1 MELTNE
7 QKKKGIWLEIKDLFT
22 GAAFPVMLQLILS
35 ASIILFVDA
44 LSEDT
49 ALQIVVL
56 VIGELL
62 FMGAYTIFGRQNGIT
77 AYRRTVQNAKKRELQ
92 ADDLTCWLKTGD
104 YAVWKGIVIGLIT
117 VIPFMF
123 VQFIHCV
130 APNLVCEFILKYAFG
145 WAAYPFIVIGQ
156 AAEFDYAGAQAC
168 RVLKDAG
175 INVVLCN
182 SNPATIMTD
191 KALADEIYLEP
202 LTVDTLK
209 RIIIKERPDSLLASL
224 GGQTGLTLGC
234 QLAKSGFLDEY
245 GVKLIGVNLESID
258 RAEDREIGRAHV

>member
-77 AYRRTVQNAKKRELQ
+77 AYRRTVQHAKKRELQ

-156 AAEFDYAGAQAC
+156 AAGK
-168 RVLKDAG
+168 RLPRRRSLSKDANENNFG
-175 INVVLCN
+175 EVQRYAPCPLQRRR
-182 SNPATIMTD
+182 NP
-191 KALADEIYLEP
+191 
-202 LTVDTLK
+202 
-209 RIIIKERPDSLLASL
+209 PDR
-224 GGQTGLTLGC
+224 GQ
-234 QLAKSGFLDEY
+234 S
-245 GVKLIGVNLESID
+245 
-258 RAEDREIGRAHV
+258 

>member
-77 AYRRTVQNAKKRELQ
+77 AYRRTVQHAKKRELQ

-156 AAEFDYAGAQAC
+156 AAGELSQWLNYIWIVVPVGVHTAAYVWGASIEKKRLQKVAEAQEFKQ
-168 RVLKDAG
+168 RRK
-175 INVVLCN
+175 
-182 SNPATIMTD
+182 
-191 KALADEIYLEP
+191 
-202 LTVDTLK
+202 
-209 RIIIKERPDSLLASL
+209 
-224 GGQTGLTLGC
+224 
-234 QLAKSGFLDEY
+234 
-245 GVKLIGVNLESID
+245 
-258 RAEDREIGRAHV
+258 

>member
-77 AYRRTVQNAKKRELQ
+77 AYRRTVQHAKKRELQ

-117 VIPFMF
+117 VIPFML

-145 WAAYPFIVIGQ
+145 WAAYPFIVIGK
-156 AAEFDYAGAQAC
+156 AAGKLSQWLNYIWIVVPVGVHAAAYVWGASIEKKRRQKVAEAQEFKQ
-168 RVLKDAG
+168 RRK
-175 INVVLCN
+175 
-182 SNPATIMTD
+182 
-191 KALADEIYLEP
+191 
-202 LTVDTLK
+202 
-209 RIIIKERPDSLLASL
+209 
-224 GGQTGLTLGC
+224 
-234 QLAKSGFLDEY
+234 
-245 GVKLIGVNLESID
+245 
-258 RAEDREIGRAHV
+258 

>member
-145 WAAYPFIVIGQ
+145 
-156 AAEFDYAGAQAC
+156 
-168 RVLKDAG
+168 
-175 INVVLCN
+175 
-182 SNPATIMTD
+182 
-191 KALADEIYLEP
+191 
-202 LTVDTLK
+202 
-209 RIIIKERPDSLLASL
+209 
-224 GGQTGLTLGC
+224 
-234 QLAKSGFLDEY
+234 
-245 GVKLIGVNLESID
+245 
-258 RAEDREIGRAHV
+258 

>member
-156 AAEFDYAGAQAC
+156 AAGEFSQWLNYIWIIVPVGVHTAAYVWGASIE
-168 RVLKDAG
+168 K
-175 INVVLCN
+175 
-182 SNPATIMTD
+182 
-191 KALADEIYLEP
+191 
-202 LTVDTLK
+202 K
-209 RIIIKERPDSLLASL
+209 RRQK
-224 GGQTGLTLGC
+224 
-234 QLAKSGFLDEY
+234 
-245 GVKLIGVNLESID
+245 V
-258 RAEDREIGRAHV
+258 AEAQEFKQRRK

>member
-1 MELTNE
+1 MELTTE
-7 QKKKGIWLEIKDLFT
+7 QKKRGIWLEIKDLFT

-44 LSEDT
+44 LTEDT

-77 AYRRTVQNAKKRELQ
+77 AYRRTVQHAKKRELQ

-117 VIPFMF
+117 VIPFML

-156 AAEFDYAGAQAC
+156 AAGKLSQWLNYIWIVVPVGVHAAAYVWGASIEKKRQQKVAEAQEFKQ
-168 RVLKDAG
+168 RRK
-175 INVVLCN
+175 
-182 SNPATIMTD
+182 
-191 KALADEIYLEP
+191 
-202 LTVDTLK
+202 
-209 RIIIKERPDSLLASL
+209 
-224 GGQTGLTLGC
+224 
-234 QLAKSGFLDEY
+234 
-245 GVKLIGVNLESID
+245 
-258 RAEDREIGRAHV
+258 

>member
-1 MELTNE
+1 MELTTE
-7 QKKKGIWLEIKDLFT
+7 QKKKGIWLEIKDLCT
-22 GAAFPVMLQLILS
+22 GAAFPLMLQLILS

-44 LSEDT
+44 LTEDI

-77 AYRRTVQNAKKRELQ
+77 AYRRTVQHAKKRELQ

-117 VIPFMF
+117 VIPFML

-156 AAEFDYAGAQAC
+156 AAGKLSQWLNYIWIVVPVGVHAAAYVWGSSIEKKRQQKVAEAQEFKQ
-168 RVLKDAG
+168 RRK
-175 INVVLCN
+175 
-182 SNPATIMTD
+182 
-191 KALADEIYLEP
+191 
-202 LTVDTLK
+202 
-209 RIIIKERPDSLLASL
+209 
-224 GGQTGLTLGC
+224 
-234 QLAKSGFLDEY
+234 
-245 GVKLIGVNLESID
+245 
-258 RAEDREIGRAHV
+258 

>member
-156 AAEFDYAGAQAC
+156 AAGEFSQWLNYIWIVVPVGVHTAAYVWGASIE
-168 RVLKDAG
+168 K
-175 INVVLCN
+175 
-182 SNPATIMTD
+182 
-191 KALADEIYLEP
+191 
-202 LTVDTLK
+202 K
-209 RIIIKERPDSLLASL
+209 RRQK
-224 GGQTGLTLGC
+224 
-234 QLAKSGFLDEY
+234 
-245 GVKLIGVNLESID
+245 V
-258 RAEDREIGRAHV
+258 AEAQEFKQRRK